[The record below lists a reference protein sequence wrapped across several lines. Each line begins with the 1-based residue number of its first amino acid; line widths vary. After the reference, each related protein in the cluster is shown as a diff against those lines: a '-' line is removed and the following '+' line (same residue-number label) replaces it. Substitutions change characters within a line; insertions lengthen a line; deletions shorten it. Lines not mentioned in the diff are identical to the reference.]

1 MTGADGAVPPRCTMT
16 DSTPHPVAMP
26 TIRDHPPRLDGGFAL
41 IEFVIAASI
50 LMIGALGVLQLFA
63 AATELNG
70 ANCENAAAREA
81 ARRALTQLSAF
92 EPREAVFALHNDDP
106 LDDPAGTP
114 LEGFQLSGFKVDGLS
129 PRADD
134 PDGLV
139 GRVIFPIDPITGA
152 VHPDFRASDF
162 SIAAAI
168 IGTSTSEEE
177 AVAYDALLPVAV
189 RLEWQHK
196 GRPAQHQVITLISP
210 R

>member
-1 MTGADGAVPPRCTMT
+1 MAHSSKHHVVMPLHRACTPRRHP
-16 DSTPHPVAMP
+16 STA
-26 TIRDHPPRLDGGFAL
+26 GFAL

-50 LMIGALGVLQLFA
+50 LMIGALGFLQLFA

-70 ANCENAAAREA
+70 ANREGALAREE
-81 ARRALTQLSAF
+81 ARRALTRLSAF
-92 EPREAVFALHNDDP
+92 EPREAVFAFHNDDP
-106 LDDPAGTP
+106 LDDPEGWP
-114 LEGFQLSGFKVDGLS
+114 LDGFILSGFEVEGLS

-152 VHPDFRASDF
+152 IHPDFQSSDF
-162 SIAAAI
+162 SVAPAL
-168 IGTSTSEEE
+168 IGAGVSEE
-177 AVAYDALLPVAV
+177 VSTAYGTLLPVAI

-196 GRPAQHQVITLISP
+196 GRPVQHQVITLISP